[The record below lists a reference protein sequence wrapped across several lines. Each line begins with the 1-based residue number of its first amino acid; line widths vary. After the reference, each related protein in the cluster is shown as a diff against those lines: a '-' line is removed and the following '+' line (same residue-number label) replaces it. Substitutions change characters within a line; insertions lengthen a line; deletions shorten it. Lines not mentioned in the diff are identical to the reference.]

1 MINFIKNIFHG
12 IYQFTYPSFC
22 HSCTD
27 LIEQNQLFCAGC
39 SALLPKISSITLPL
53 SKKVTI
59 TVHALSPYDGALRK
73 LILQK
78 NSGSWRNFTA
88 LALLTAQQLNLEN
101 LAPDCFIPVPL
112 HWTRT
117 FWRGYNQASILAKE
131 YGSIWQAPVFEGIE
145 RSKKTA
151 FQSHLDKESRSLNV
165 KKAFQ
170 IKHSHTDLVQ
180 HYITNKHVVL
190 VDDVMTTGATLIEI
204 AQLIQRYQP
213 SKITALVVCRVN

>member
-22 HSCTD
+22 HSCAE
-27 LIEQNQLFCAGC
+27 LIEQNNLFCSSC
-39 SALLPKISSITLPL
+39 STLLPKISSITLPL
-53 SKKVTI
+53 SKKTTI

-88 LALLTAQQLNLEN
+88 LARLTAEQLNLEN
-101 LAPDCFIPVPL
+101 LKPDCFIPIPL
-112 HWTRT
+112 HWSRV

-131 YGSIWQAPVFEGIE
+131 YSDIWHVPVFEGIE
-145 RSKKTA
+145 RPKKTA
-151 FQSHLDKESRSLNV
+151 FQSQLDKESRSLNV
-165 KKAFQ
+165 KRAFA
-170 IKHSHTDLVQ
+170 IKNSHADLVQ
-180 HYITNKHVVL
+180 HHITNKHVVL